1 MAKIKAPK
9 DYYLYEYETV
19 NQQLN
24 NRVYTNYFYRLMLLS
39 KSLFKW
45 NNLPNNINEKWI
57 EKYLFEDGNCIFYKD
72 PLKGFMVTRFAT
84 CGKLNYYDEPTLVR
98 PYATDLYDTPE
109 LINEDECI
117 IIRNNDD
124 SIPTFPTIQMYSAK
138 LTNVDRTIDTNVE
151 AMKMP
156 IIVKCTDKQKLSLKQ
171 AMKKRDQ
178 NEPVIYADK
187 DLNTEEIKV
196 LKTDAPIVFP
206 QLQVQKMNIWNE
218 CLTYLGI
225 NNANTDKKE
234 RLISNEVDANDQLVE
249 ACGDIMLK
257 ARKEACERINKLFGT
272 NISVE
277 RRTQIKAN
285 LNINIDEKID
295 TEEQG
300 GDLK

>member
-1 MAKIKAPK
+1 MP
-9 DYYLYEYETV
+9 DFHHL
-19 NQQLN
+19 NQN
-24 NRVYTNYFYRLMLLS
+24 
-39 KSLFKW
+39 
-45 NNLPNNINEKWI
+45 
-57 EKYLFEDGNCIFYKD
+57 
-72 PLKGFMVTRFAT
+72 
-84 CGKLNYYDEPTLVR
+84 
-98 PYATDLYDTPE
+98 
-109 LINEDECI
+109 
-117 IIRNNDD
+117 
-124 SIPTFPTIQMYSAK
+124 
-138 LTNVDRTIDTNVE
+138 
-151 AMKMP
+151 
-156 IIVKCTDKQKLSLKQ
+156 
-171 AMKKRDQ
+171 
-178 NEPVIYADK
+178 
-187 DLNTEEIKV
+187 
-196 LKTDAPIVFP
+196 IVFP